1 MKKAFVTKPQVEEI
15 VKKYPTPFHIYDEKG
30 IRENAKAL
38 KEAFSWNKGYKEFFA
53 VKATPNP
60 FLINILREYG
70 SGTDCSSMTELML
83 SDAMGIRGEDIMYSS
98 NDTPAEEF
106 IYAAKLGA
114 TINLDDITHID
125 FLEKNLGYIPKR
137 MSCRYNPGGTFSIS
151 NSIMDNPG
159 DAKYGFT
166 TEQLFEGFKI
176 LKSKGVEE
184 FGIHAF
190 LASNTV
196 TNEYYPTLARILF
209 ETAVKLKN
217 ETGADIRF
225 INLSGGIGIPYRPE
239 EEPNDIRIIGEG
251 VRKVYEEV
259 LVPAGMGDVAIYT
272 ELGRFM
278 MGPYGHLI
286 TRAIHEKHTHKEY
299 IGVDACAANLMRP
312 AMYGA
317 YHHITVLGKEDA
329 PKDHI
334 YDVTGSLCENND
346 KFAIDRELPKIDI
359 GDYLAIHDTGAHGF
373 AMGYNY
379 NGRLW
384 SSELLLKE
392 DGNVE
397 LIRRAQTPKDYFAT
411 FDCFD
416 IFDRFNFKEG

>member
-1 MKKAFVTKPQVEEI
+1 MNKKPFVTLEQLEEI
-15 VKKYPTPFHIYDEKG
+15 TKTYPTPFYLYDEKG

-38 KEAFSWNKGYKEFFA
+38 KEAFAWNPGYKEYFA

-70 SGTDCSSMTELML
+70 CGCDCSSMTELML
-83 SDAMGIRGEDIMYSS
+83 SHELGVTGKDIMFSS

-106 IYAAKLGA
+106 AYAAKIGA
-114 TINLDDITHID
+114 IINLDDYTHIE
-125 FLEKNLGYIPKR
+125 FLEKTLGYIPETI
-137 MSCRYNPGGTFSIS
+137 SCRYNPGGIFQIS
-151 NSIMDNPG
+151 NDIMDNPG
-159 DAKYGFT
+159 DAKYGMT
-166 TEQLFEGFKI
+166 TEQLFDAYRV
-176 LKSKGVEE
+176 LQAKGAKHL
-184 FGIHAF
+184 GLHAF

-196 TNEYYPTLARILF
+196 TNEYYPMLARVLF
-209 ETAVKLKN
+209 ELAVRLKK

-225 INLSGGIGIPYRPE
+225 INLSGGIGIPYRPDQE
-239 EEPNDIRIIGEG
+239 ANDIRVIGEG

-278 MGPYGHLI
+278 MGPYGCLV
-286 TRAIHEKHTHKEY
+286 TKAMHEKHTYKEY
-299 IGVDACAANLMRP
+299 IGVDACAVNLMRP

-317 YHHITVLGKEDA
+317 YHHITVMGKENA
-329 PKDHI
+329 PCDHK

-359 GDYLAIHDTGAHGF
+359 GDLLVIHDTGAHGY

-379 NGRLW
+379 NGKLK
-384 SSELLLKE
+384 SAELLLKE
-392 DGNVE
+392 DGGVQ
-397 LIRRAQTPKDYFAT
+397 LIRRAETPKDYFAT

-416 IFDRFNFKEG
+416 IIKGLV